1 MSSIIT
7 PMPPGKAS
15 MRRIPNGFKIS
26 KKRNNTKA
34 ANAYQR
40 LSPLA
45 ASNGIQT
52 PTISSTTMREGSS
65 PQAGSRRSAAQTPA
79 KVKTSI
85 KATVNHNN
93 ATPDRRN
100 DRRYHTKAAS
110 NAPAVPGATGE
121 KPEPNPV
128 PISIGRKGGLSIV
141 LSSFVSHKRG
151 CTPLNCL

>member
-65 PQAGSRRSAAQTPA
+65 PQYGSNRLADHTPA
-79 KVKTSI
+79 NVKTM
-85 KATVNHNN
+85 
-93 ATPDRRN
+93 
-100 DRRYHTKAAS
+100 TKAAVTS
-110 NAPAVPGATGE
+110 INADAERHKDNAHQIRQASKAPAVPGATGE
-121 KPEPNPV
+121 KPEPKPV
-128 PISIGRKGGLSIV
+128 AIITGIIGGVFICN
-141 LSSFVSHKRG
+141 F
-151 CTPLNCL
+151 NYF